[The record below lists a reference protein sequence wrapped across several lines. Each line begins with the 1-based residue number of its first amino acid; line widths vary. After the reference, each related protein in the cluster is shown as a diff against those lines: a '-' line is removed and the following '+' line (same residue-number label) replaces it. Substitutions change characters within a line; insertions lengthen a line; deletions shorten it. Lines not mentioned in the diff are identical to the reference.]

1 MSIWKK
7 IKIKPDELRLET
19 TLQAGQ
25 AFRWKYSEEGW
36 SCAFNHIILSL
47 KQDASYI
54 YYRVLVSKPDLLPCE
69 DEYLEFLKNYFNL
82 SVSLSDLYKEWALRD
97 TYFKHQMEC
106 YKGIRIL
113 RQDPWENL
121 ICFICSSNNNIRRIT
136 RMVDKLCSTY
146 GSFVGTLGKTDYF
159 NFPTPARLSEASVES
174 KLRELGFGYRAKFI
188 WKTAWLIEN
197 ERPKKWLESL
207 RNQPYNEAKKNLCEL
222 IGVGYK
228 VADCVCLMSLDK
240 PFAVPIDTHVW
251 QIAQKNYNF
260 KLKKH
265 KTLSKMLY
273 DTIGDYFR
281 NLWGNYAGWAQN
293 VLFTSDLLEFKNRTI
308 EMEQGLP
315 RNIFKNEVD
324 CQNKISDNDKS

>member
-7 IKIKPDELRLET
+7 IKINPDELRLET

-25 AFRWKYSEEGW
+25 AFRWKYSGEEW
-36 SCAFNHIILSL
+36 SCAFNHTIISL

-54 YYRVLVSKPDLLPCE
+54 YYRVSGSKVGLLQNE

-82 SVSLSDLYKEWALRD
+82 SISLSNLYKEWALKD
-97 TYFKHQMEC
+97 AHFKNEIRG
-106 YKGIRIL
+106 YKGVRIL

-121 ICFICSSNNNIRRIT
+121 ICFICSSNNNIPRIT
-136 RMVDKLCSTY
+136 NMVEKLCFTY

-159 NFPTPARLSEASVES
+159 DFPTPARLSEHSVES

-188 WKTAWLIEN
+188 QRTAWLIEN

-207 RNQPYNEAKKNLCEL
+207 RNKSYDEAKKSLCEL

-240 PFAVPIDTHVW
+240 PFAVPIDTHG
-251 QIAQKNYNF
+251 KY
-260 KLKKH
+260 
-265 KTLSKMLY
+265 KTISKILY

-293 VLFTSDLLEFKNRTI
+293 VLFTFDLLEFKNKTI
-308 EMEQGLP
+308 EMEKRLP
-315 RNIFKNEVD
+315 NIVFENEVNYED
-324 CQNKISDNDKS
+324 KISDNDKS